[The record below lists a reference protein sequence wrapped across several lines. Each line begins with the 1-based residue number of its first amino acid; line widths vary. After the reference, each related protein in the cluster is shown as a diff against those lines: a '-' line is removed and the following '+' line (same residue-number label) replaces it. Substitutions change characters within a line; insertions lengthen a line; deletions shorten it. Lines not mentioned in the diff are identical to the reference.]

1 MVTPASRNVPRKRW
15 ARSVVSA
22 ASAQS
27 TKKIEAA
34 RRAQLSRASVSKT
47 RSASACSAQ
56 KYQ

>member
-27 TKKIEAA
+27 TKIEAA
-34 RRAQLSRASVSKT
+34 RRAQPSRASVSKT